1 MDMTDMLAQ
10 YFSLHVHSIKSIND
24 SILKIDDYIKK
35 AKELGLHSLSLT
47 NHGTM
52 SDVFEFY
59 KKCKKENI
67 KPIIGCEV
75 YVVDDRLEKT
85 RGYAHL
91 VLIAINKKGFEN
103 LIAIHNDAQIIG
115 KYYKPR
121 TDLSFLSKHG
131 EGIIALSACVG
142 GELPKM
148 ILNAI
153 ALSEDDEADY
163 NEEEHINNMIEYI
176 NTYKTI
182 FDDFYLEIQPG
193 DFMEQVV
200 VNESLISLS
209 EMTNTKLVVTNDVHY
224 LNEEDY
230 LAHNI
235 HVCAG
240 QKKEVTENILYPD
253 KCYYMMDRN
262 DLENKLLKYI
272 DSKILD
278 EAIINVN
285 NIANRVED
293 YDIIPEKIYMPKFD
307 VPVPYTEDGW
317 LEKICFDKLDKIKY
331 RLDDIAEYTE
341 RLMYEL
347 RTIRKLGFSGYFL
360 TVQDY
365 VLWAKNNDIQV
376 GPGRGSVCGCLVAYL
391 TDITKVD
398 PVKYNL
404 LFERFLSEHRPSPPD
419 VDLDFDAK
427 KRDLVFNYV
436 VNKYGKD
443 HCALV
448 STFSERKA
456 KAALK
461 DTGRTFGIPKEIC
474 DEVAGLVPTVFY
486 MDDED
491 GNSEKKTDL
500 SIEDTMDLVPQF
512 KEYAE
517 QYPDWINAAIK
528 LSNIPKA
535 TSVHAAGTIISPVKL
550 GNIIP
555 LIPSKNEDLL
565 ATALNLKD
573 AESAGLIKFDFLSI
587 STLGTIDKCLKMIG
601 VKDVY
606 DIMDEEYDDPK
617 VWEIIGSKYTAGLF
631 QISSATYRQRM
642 GRLAPETIK
651 QLAACLA
658 LVRGPCIASK
668 ADEKYMR
675 IIEGKEEIELI
686 HPIYDEV
693 THDTNG
699 ILIYQEQLMMICF
712 KMGFTLDEGYKI
724 MKLSSKKEMKELK
737 KYESRFMELSKTK
750 NMTPEVA
757 SRIFK
762 MIVDSGLYSFNESH
776 GVAYAILCYI
786 TAFLKT
792 YYPREFL
799 AASLTNAYER
809 KEEVS
814 ELIAECRRLGIKFD
828 GLDINSS
835 DWDFTL
841 IRDNEIKIGFSAIKG
856 FGYKAYE
863 ELIAHRP
870 FNSMEEMLEKVAKKN
885 LGKRPI
891 IPAIFSG
898 AFDLYYN
905 NRLEA
910 YEDYC
915 NLSGN
920 DFEEQIKI
928 QGSDAY
934 IKVNATDI
942 EFEETFLG
950 ACLISDPV
958 NHFAPIGIDDIPK
971 SKAFNIL
978 GLCDKIKKHKDRNG
992 NQMAFLT
999 IKTGDGILEAVVFSN
1014 QYTKYKQNIKKGLIC
1029 LFNLN
1034 KSTDGYIVN
1043 SIEAS
1048 AA

>member
-1 MDMTDMLAQ
+1 MDMTDVLAE

-24 SILKIDDYIKK
+24 SILKIDDYIDK
-35 AKELGLHSLSLT
+35 AKTLGLHSLSLT

-59 KKCKKENI
+59 SKCKENDI

-75 YVVDDRLEKT
+75 YVANDRLEKT

-103 LIAIHNDAQIIG
+103 LIAIHNDAQIEG

-121 TDLSFLSKHG
+121 TDLSVLSQHG

-153 ALSEDDEADY
+153 ALSEDDEAEY

-182 FDDFYLEIQPG
+182 FDDFYLELQPG
-193 DFMEQVV
+193 DFADQIV
-200 VNESLISLS
+200 VNESLIALS
-209 EMTNTKLVVTNDVHY
+209 EMTNTELVVTNDVHY

-230 LAHNI
+230 IAHNI

-253 KCYYMMDRN
+253 KCYYMMDRVE
-262 DLENKLLKYI
+262 LESMLGKYI
-272 DSKILD
+272 DSKIID
-278 EAIINVN
+278 KAIMNVN
-285 NIANRVED
+285 EIAHRVED
-293 YDIIPEKIYMPKFD
+293 YEIIPDKIYMPKFD
-307 VPVPYTEDGW
+307 VPVPYTEDSW
-317 LEKICFDKLDKIKY
+317 LEKVCFDKLDSIKY

-341 RLMYEL
+341 RLIYEL
-347 RTIRKLGFSGYFL
+347 TTIRKLGFSGYFL

-365 VLWAKNNDIQV
+365 VMWAKNNEIQV
-376 GPGRGSVCGCLVAYL
+376 GPGRGSVCGSLVAYL

-456 KAALK
+456 KAAIK
-461 DTGRTFGIPKEIC
+461 DTGRAYGIPREIY
-474 DEVAGLVPTVFY
+474 EEAASLVPTVFY
-486 MDDED
+486 SDDED
-491 GNSEKKTDL
+491 GNTEKKTDL
-500 SIEDTMDLVPQF
+500 SIEDTLQLVPEF
-512 KEYAE
+512 RHYAE
-517 QYPDWINAAIK
+517 EYPDWINAAIK

-555 LIPSKNEDLL
+555 LIPSKNDDLN

-587 STLGTIDKCLKMIG
+587 STLGTIDKCLSMIG
-601 VKDVY
+601 IKDVY

-631 QISSATYRQRM
+631 QISSSTYRQRM
-642 GRLAPETIK
+642 GRLAPTTIK

-675 IIEGKEEIELI
+675 IIEGKEDIELI
-686 HPIYDEV
+686 HPIYDEI

-712 KMGFTLDEGYKI
+712 KMGFTLDEGYTI
-724 MKLSSKKEMKELK
+724 MKLSSKKKMDKLK
-737 KYESRFMELSKTK
+737 KYEDKFMELAKHR

-809 KEEVS
+809 KEEVD

-828 GLDINSS
+828 GLDINAS

-841 IRDNEIKIGFSAIKG
+841 IGDNEIKIGFSAVKG

-863 ELIAHRP
+863 ELNSHRP
-870 FNSMEEMLEKVAKKN
+870 YEGMADLLEKVAKKN
-885 LGKRPI
+885 CGKRPL

-898 AFDLYYN
+898 AFDLYYT
-905 NRLEA
+905 NRLSA
-910 YEDYC
+910 YEEYC
-915 NLSGN
+915 ELSGN
-920 DFEEQIKI
+920 DFEEDIKI
-928 QGSDAY
+928 QGSSNY
-934 IKVNATDI
+934 ISTNATDMQ
-942 EFEETFLG
+942 FEETFFG
-950 ACLISDPV
+950 ATLISDPV
-958 NHFAPIGIDDIPK
+958 NFFIPIGIDNIPK
-971 SKAFNIL
+971 SKSFDIL

-999 IKTGDGILEAVVFSN
+999 IKTGDGILEAVMFSS
-1014 QYTKYKQNIKKGLIC
+1014 QYAKYKKNVKKGLIC
-1029 LFNLN
+1029 CFTLN

-1043 SIEAS
+1043 EIMAS